1 MSVTTNEPTPED
13 RAEAAARDLA
23 DTGSAVTA
31 RAIREAASVRMAVAA
46 AAARAWKEAV
56 ADEQPETIPDVP
68 ADVRGRLEAIW
79 ADAYRAARADITP
92 DRDRLARE
100 VEQLHT
106 EVTGLTADV
115 EAVEGER
122 DTLAAEHGQTREAL
136 TAAETETHRLN
147 ETVKLRD
154 ATIAELREQV
164 GKLEDTNN
172 SLLDRITAIVDR
184 LPAPATDP
192 Q

>member
-1 MSVTTNEPTPED
+1 MSVTSSRPTPDD

-31 RAIREAASVRMAVAA
+31 RAIRETASVRMAVAA
-46 AAARAWKEAV
+46 AAARAWKEAA
-56 ADEQPETIPDVP
+56 ADDKPEIIPDVP

-79 ADAYRAARADITP
+79 ADAYRAAKADIIP
-92 DRDRLARE
+92 DRDRLAGE
-100 VEQLHT
+100 VEQLQT
-106 EVTGLTADV
+106 EVAGLTSDV

-122 DTLAAEHGQTREAL
+122 DALATEHAQTREAL
-136 TAAETETHRLN
+136 AVAETETHRLN

-164 GKLEDTNN
+164 GKLEDTNS
-172 SLLDRITAIVDR
+172 SLLDRITAIVER

-192 Q
+192 K